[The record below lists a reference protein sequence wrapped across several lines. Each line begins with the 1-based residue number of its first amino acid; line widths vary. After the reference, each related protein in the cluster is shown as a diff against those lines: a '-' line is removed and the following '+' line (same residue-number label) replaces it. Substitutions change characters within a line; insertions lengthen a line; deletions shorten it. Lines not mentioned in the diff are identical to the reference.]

1 MPYLCD
7 LNEHKKMDYPK
18 FANMQKIF
26 QGKNASSSKG
36 KMVAKVKIVITNV
49 NVININVVIRNKII
63 ENQVFQERKPHKN
76 KNTTNWEEEKLN
88 KTMVET
94 IQ

>member
-1 MPYLCD
+1 
-7 LNEHKKMDYPK
+7 MDYPK

-63 ENQVFQERKPHKN
+63 ENQVF
-76 KNTTNWEEEKLN
+76 
-88 KTMVET
+88 
-94 IQ
+94 